1 MSSKKL
7 QIGNEIFDYPIVGS
21 SNYGEEATAWAE
33 AATAVLAEVKSPGD
47 ISITERTLSINNTD
61 PENPFSTFSIGL
73 IDGLQFNTSFVQR
86 ISIVGLITR
95 KYSGK
100 PQEVESFTIEG
111 AYNAVEFNFSQVFA
125 GDDTELEFSES
136 SGQFFYKFKN
146 DPELLEVSIKFQAKT
161 VIDQKVLE

>member
-21 SNYGEEATAWAE
+21 SNYGEEATAWAT
-33 AATAVLAEVKSPGD
+33 AASEVLKEVKGPGD
-47 ISITERTLSINNTD
+47 ISITETTLPINNEPD
-61 PENPFSTFSIGL
+61 EFSIGL
-73 IDGLQFNTSFVQR
+73 ISGLQFDTSFVQR
-86 ISIVGLITR
+86 ISITGLITR

-146 DPELLEVSIKFQAKT
+146 DPELLEVLIKFSAKT
-161 VIDQKVLE
+161 IIDSEVLG

>member
-21 SNYGEEATAWAE
+21 SNYGEEATAWAT
-33 AATAVLAEVKSPGD
+33 AASEVLKEVKGPGD
-47 ISITERTLSINNTD
+47 ISITETTLPINNGPD
-61 PENPFSTFSIGL
+61 EFSIGL
-73 IDGLQFNTSFVQR
+73 ISGLQFDTSFVQR
-86 ISIVGLITR
+86 VSITGLITR
-95 KYSGK
+95 KYTEFSGR

-136 SGQFFYKFKN
+136 NGQFSYKFKN
-146 DPELLEVSIKFQAKT
+146 DPELLEVLIKFSAKT
-161 VIDQKVLE
+161 IIDSEVLG